1 MPHPR
6 LACLAAVLCTV
17 ATTAQSEPPAPLEHR
32 DRFDSGWLD
41 HRHATPLVVAS
52 HTAHVPGAAWLRVAF
67 GDCHLPT
74 GSELQ
79 LTGLRDGAVQRFDAR
94 SLRDYQFGSAYF
106 NGDTV
111 RIDLVAGPWTH
122 ANRLALQH
130 LLYADGRGTDVGIC
144 GPTDTRVLSQD
155 PRIGRL
161 GGCCT
166 MFLLGV
172 DVLATAGHCLGSA
185 SGIVSF
191 QVPLSD
197 ANGNPQYPPPEHQ
210 YAFRAGSATSA
221 NGGLGNDWCVVAAVR
236 NSNTHRYPGEVQGF
250 FHWTTPQNLAGQTV
264 AVTGYGS
271 HATPTWSLAQK
282 THSGPRSS
290 PNPSVLEFGV
300 HVSGCNSGS
309 PVVELASQRA
319 LGITTHA
326 GCTSTGGANY
336 GTGFGN
342 QGLTTA
348 LQWLISSHYPGTTET
363 FGQGCGGAAGVPT
376 LSFAGIPDLAQPVTV
391 QVAGLEPGANRF
403 GALLLGFSSSSWSG
417 GQLPS
422 SLAGYG
428 LAGCH
433 LYVRPDATVFLP
445 TNFGANSFV
454 QTLPSQPWF
463 VGTPIHCQYLALD
476 PTAPNAVGGVASNAG
491 RIRIGN

>member
-1 MPHPR
+1 MLHR
-6 LACLAAVLCTV
+6 HLVLFAAALAIAP
-17 ATTAQSEPPAPLEHR
+17 ATGQIDPPAPREHR
-32 DRFDSGWLD
+32 DRFDSGWID
-41 HRHATPLVVAS
+41 HRQAAARLTAS
-52 HTAHVPGAAWLRVAF
+52 HTARVPGARWLRIVF
-67 GDCHLPT
+67 GDCHLPA
-74 GSELQ
+74 GSELR
-79 LTGLRDGAVQRFDAR
+79 LSSVLDGAVQRFDAR
-94 SLRDYQFGSAYF
+94 SLRDYQYGSAYF
-106 NGDTV
+106 NGDAV
-111 RIDLVAGPWTH
+111 RIDLVAGPFTR
-122 ANRLALQH
+122 ANRLVLSH
-130 LLYADGRGTDVGIC
+130 LLYADGSGADVGIC

-155 PRIGRL
+155 SRVGRL

-166 MFLLGV
+166 MFLLGP

-197 ANGNPQYPPPEHQ
+197 GSGNPQYPPPEHQ
-210 YAFRAGSATSA
+210 YAFRAGSATAS
-221 NGGLGNDWCVVAAVR
+221 NGGLGDDWCVVAAVR
-236 NSNTHRYPGEVQGF
+236 NSNTLRYPGEVQGW

-282 THSGPRSS
+282 THSGPRTSA
-290 PNPSVLEFGV
+290 NQSVLEFGV

-309 PVVELASQRA
+309 PVVEVASQRA

-326 GCTSTGGANY
+326 GCTASGGANY

-342 QGLTTA
+342 QNLTTA
-348 LQWLISSHYPGTTET
+348 LQWLISSHYPGTTQT
-363 FGQGCGGAAGVPT
+363 FGQGCGGAAGVPSLT
-376 LSFAGIPDLAQPVTV
+376 FAGIPDLGQPLTI
-391 QVAGLEPGANRF
+391 QVAGLEPTANRF

-417 GQLPS
+417 GMLPS
-422 SLAGYG
+422 SLAGFG
-428 LAGCH
+428 LAGCT

-445 TNFGANSFV
+445 TNFGGNSFV
-454 QTLPSQPWF
+454 QPLPSQPWF
-463 VGTPIHCQYLALD
+463 VGTPILCQYLALD